1 MPYKTCLLIDD
12 NRLDIFINTRV
23 IKTNNYA
30 DEIMACEDAEEALNL
45 LKHEKVKP
53 DVIFVDINMPVMDGF
68 QFLDEYEKLNID
80 KSRTKIYMLSSS
92 INPADLERAKHNKY
106 VTRLLDKSLT
116 PSILLELDK

>member
-106 VTRLLDKSLT
+106 VTCFLNKSLT
-116 PSILLELDK
+116 ASILSELES